1 MCNDILFVFATNI
14 MWEKR
19 HERAWI
25 LRQRP
30 GLTGN
35 FCSIK
40 TPCYQ
45 NRNSYYKAVL
55 LHVIQAS
62 IADGDGHGNIL
73 DLSKSVFMTRQGA
86 HRLRDY
92 AGLVKMRL
100 IKHFLPYITAS
111 FLFVKNIHAFTSF
124 CDLGTWGATWL
135 HLLVAQRWC
144 HGYKTKLCRVRRRI
158 HNCTNTL
165 CYRYHCH
172 DHTKYRNI
180 SWIAL
185 FDLITLVNTIPFIH
199 LHIQQNE
206 GISALTISAF
216 AKPQRPLF
224 TKP

>member
-1 MCNDILFVFATNI
+1 MTVSTNVIYYCAYQVYSIISPLCIFYIRQSYMCNDILFVFATNI

-19 HERAWI
+19 HERAW
-25 LRQRP
+25 LLQQRP

-55 LHVIQAS
+55 WHVIQAS

-124 CDLGTWGATWL
+124 CDFG
-135 HLLVAQRWC
+135 
-144 HGYKTKLCRVRRRI
+144 HGVQ
-158 HNCTNTL
+158 
-165 CYRYHCH
+165 
-172 DHTKYRNI
+172 DG
-180 SWIAL
+180 
-185 FDLITLVNTIPFIH
+185 FIY
-199 LHIQQNE
+199 
-206 GISALTISAF
+206 
-216 AKPQRPLF
+216 
-224 TKP
+224 